1 MSDKDALFIFW
12 VFYMLYKKSIILKD
26 ILLIAIL
33 RVSFYIWNLLQTISE
48 ARWNYFKI
56 LSQSNT
62 LTLVKAMRTIDSS
75 NLILMSSPNIKMA
88 INLQEVTF
96 TLVTNKKYKRKSK
109 ASSLLFIFFSDSR
122 SKILL
127 LFLFLRL

>member
-1 MSDKDALFIFW
+1 MSDKDTLFIFW
-12 VFYMLYKKSIILKD
+12 VYYILYKKSTILKD
-26 ILLIAIL
+26 ILLITIL
-33 RVSFYIWNLLQTISE
+33 GVSFYVWNLLQTISE
-48 ARWNYFKI
+48 ARWNCFKI
-56 LSQSNT
+56 LSLFNT
-62 LTLVKAMRTIDSS
+62 LTLVKAMRTIYSS
-75 NLILMSSPNIKMA
+75 DLIPMPSPNIKIA

-109 ASSLLFIFFSDSR
+109 ASSLPFMFFSNSR

>member
-109 ASSLLFIFFSDSR
+109 ASSLLFIFFSDFR

>member
-1 MSDKDALFIFW
+1 
-12 VFYMLYKKSIILKD
+12 MLYKKSIILKD

-75 NLILMSSPNIKMA
+75 NLILTHDY
-88 INLQEVTF
+88 VTITV
-96 TLVTNKKYKRKSK
+96 TL
-109 ASSLLFIFFSDSR
+109 
-122 SKILL
+122 
-127 LFLFLRL
+127 